1 MDRDVARFFR
11 EILDLE
17 AEQLEAS
24 IQANR
29 GTLDEKVTDRITE
42 KLDRL
47 LHELD
52 VLTTIP

>member
-1 MDRDVARFFR
+1 MDRDVAHFFL
-11 EILDLE
+11 EILELE
-17 AEQLEAS
+17 TEQLKAS

-29 GTLDEKVTDRITE
+29 GTLDEKATDRITE